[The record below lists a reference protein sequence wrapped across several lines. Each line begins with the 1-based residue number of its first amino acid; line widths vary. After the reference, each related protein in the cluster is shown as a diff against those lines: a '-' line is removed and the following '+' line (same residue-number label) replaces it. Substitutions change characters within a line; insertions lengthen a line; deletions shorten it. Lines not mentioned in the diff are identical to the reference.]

1 MAKYAPNAE
10 QMAALKAWAKEKG
23 KGWKAKLYDAW
34 MSGNYKGFKD
44 AGLLQQIRNQVDDEE
59 WLPKLKLKVEG
70 VEGDSMS
77 SLIERLQEG
86 AGLAEALSGSANN
99 LGKILEGALI
109 AFFKEVALAVN
120 AQLKGSAMMSGAGG
134 LTASVESQGFDWPV
148 LVVARNGEDMVYDL
162 EVTIDM
168 DRGTSAF
175 VVNKWDGSKQDD
187 TKVMK
192 VSLGMM
198 DADRAA
204 KFLVNYVRRDVATQI
219 SARG

>member
-10 QMAALKAWAKEKG
+10 QMAALKAWVEFAG
-23 KGWKAKLYDAW
+23 TGWRRKLGDAW
-34 MSGNYKGFKD
+34 ATGNYKGFKQ
-44 AGLLQQIRNQVDDEE
+44 AGLLQQIRNQGGPE
-59 WLPKLKLKVEG
+59 WLAKAKVEG
-70 VEGDSMS
+70 VEGDAMS
-77 SLIERLQEG
+77 ALIERLQEG

-109 AFFKEVALAVN
+109 AFWKEVALAVN

-134 LTASVESQGFDWPV
+134 LTAEVESQGFDWPV

>member
-10 QMAALKAWAKEKG
+10 QMAALKAWVEFAG
-23 KGWKAKLYDAW
+23 TGWRRKLGDAW
-34 MSGNYKGFKD
+34 ATGNYKGFKQ
-44 AGLLQQIRNQVDDEE
+44 AGLLQQIRNQGGPE
-59 WLPKLKLKVEG
+59 WLAKAKVEG

-77 SLIERLQEG
+77 ALIERMQEG

-109 AFFKEVALAVN
+109 AFWKEVSLAVN
-120 AQLKGSAMMSGAGG
+120 AQLKGSAMMSGDGG

-204 KFLVNYVRRDVATQI
+204 KFLVNYIRRDVATQI

>member
-1 MAKYAPNAE
+1 
-10 QMAALKAWAKEKG
+10 MAALKAWVEFAG
-23 KGWKAKLYDAW
+23 TGGRRKLGDAW
-34 MSGNYKGFKD
+34 ATGNYKGFKD
-44 AGLLQQIRNQVDDEE
+44 AGLLQQIRNQGGPE
-59 WLPKLKLKVEG
+59 WLAKAKVEG

-77 SLIERLQEG
+77 ALIERMQEG
-86 AGLAEALSGSANN
+86 AGLAEALSGFANN

-109 AFFKEVALAVN
+109 AFWKEVALAVN

-168 DRGTSAF
+168 NRGTSAF
-175 VVNKWDGSKQDD
+175 VVNKWDGLQQDD